1 MIQYVALL
9 RGINVGGKGLIKMAD
24 LRVEFE
30 RLGFQ
35 SVRTYIQS
43 GNVLFQAEET
53 DKLKLE
59 KKIEKALLA
68 KFKVTTRVMLRS
80 KREMA
85 QVIAHFPKIFENQE
99 WKHNV
104 IFLSSAIDNA
114 SIVKK
119 FNIKE
124 EIEEVHYFKG
134 VLFWSARMDGIT
146 RSTMLKLS
154 TRAEYQEM
162 TVRNINTTKKIVELM
177 ND

>member
-43 GNVLFQAEET
+43 GNVLFHAKEA

-59 KKIEKALLA
+59 NKIEKALLA
-68 KFKVTTRVMLRS
+68 KFKVATRVMLRS
-80 KREMA
+80 KREMT
-85 QVIAHFPKIFENQE
+85 QVIAHLPKIFENPE

-114 SIVKK
+114 GIVKK

-124 EIEEVHYFKG
+124 NIEEIHYSKG
-134 VLFWSARMDGIT
+134 VLFWSARFDGIT

-154 TRAEYQEM
+154 ARVEYQEM
-162 TVRNINTTKKIVELM
+162 TARNINTTKKIVELM
-177 ND
+177 NN